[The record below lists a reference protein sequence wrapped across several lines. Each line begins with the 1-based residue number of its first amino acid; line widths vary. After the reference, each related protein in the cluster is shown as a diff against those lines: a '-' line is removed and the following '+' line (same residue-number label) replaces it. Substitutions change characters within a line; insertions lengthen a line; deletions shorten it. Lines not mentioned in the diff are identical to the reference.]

1 MSQVTVEETSKK
13 EFSLDVDEVKKELE
27 VADKEPELESE
38 LESKVNATL
47 EKFLSIDTNNHT
59 SKMEGVKAIE
69 QMGSHLQKMAS
80 RRSNMLNQSIATL
93 SKNSEDGGPV
103 ANSLVALRDKVEELD
118 PNKFDFSVTFL
129 RRLLSALPF
138 IGTPISK
145 YFAQYQSAET
155 VIADIVKSLEK
166 GREQLKHD
174 NITLADD
181 QLHFKNLNEMLKT
194 QIAFAMAL
202 DKKLSEKIEL
212 ELTADDPKTIF
223 LKEEVLFPLRQ
234 RIQDLQQQRAVAQ
247 QAVLT
252 IEVVIRN
259 NKELIRGVNRALSVT
274 VNALQTAVT
283 LALALANQKI
293 TLEKIEAINDT
304 TNNLIAQTAANLK
317 QQGAEIHKKA
327 ASAQLDMQK
336 LKAAFQ
342 DINAALE
349 DISKFRQDALP
360 KMANTII
367 EMNEVTKKADE
378 SVKKFENAEDL
389 SDDEFG
395 LEIIDLDESK
405 S

>member
-1 MSQVTVEETSKK
+1 MSQITTEEAPKK
-13 EFSLDVDEVKKELE
+13 GFSLDVDEVKKELT
-27 VADKEPELESE
+27 VADSEPALEGELQE
-38 LESKVNATL
+38 KVDATL
-47 EKFLSIDTNNHT
+47 NKFLSIDATNHT

-69 QMGSHLQKMAS
+69 QMGAHLQKMAS

-93 SKNSEDGGPV
+93 SRNSEDGGPV
-103 ANSLVALRDKVEELD
+103 ATSLLALRDKVEELD
-118 PNKFDFSVTFL
+118 PNKFDFSVTFI

-181 QLHFKNLNEMLKT
+181 QLHFKNLNELLKT
-194 QIAFAMAL
+194 QIAFAMEL
-202 DKKLSEKIEL
+202 DKKLSEKIDL

-304 TNNLIAQTAANLK
+304 TNNLISSTAAKLK

-360 KMANTII
+360 KMASTII

-395 LEIIDLDESK
+395 LEIVDLDEK
-405 S
+405 KL